1 MTVPVLL
8 ALAGV
13 SGARRTGSVLWLLYF
28 AGQAISTLGRASAS
42 ASSQFT
48 PWNSVREYLKWHWPA
63 LIFRL
68 FACTMGFL
76 LWWNNVAFFEA
87 LMSSQLGVTVGIQKS
102 IPLTPATAGI
112 YGLLSDVLLD
122 WACAKIPFLKGRIPN
137 GSSGTPPTTV

>member
-1 MTVPVLL
+1 MIHPWF
-8 ALAGV
+8 
-13 SGARRTGSVLWLLYF
+13 LWLLYY
-28 AGQAISTLGRASAS
+28 AGQAISILGRASAS

-48 PWNSVREYLKWHWPA
+48 PWNSVREYIKWHWPA
-63 LIFRL
+63 LAFRL

-76 LWWNNVAFFEA
+76 LWWNNTAFFDV
-87 LMSSQLGVTVGIQKS
+87 LVSNQFGVNVGLQKS

-137 GSSGTPPTTV
+137 GGAGGSPPATT